1 MKIINLLIFESYPQ
15 LKKMKLKTI
24 VLSILLTLS
33 VALNAQTIH
42 FKWEK
47 DSIGNKLIE
56 NIAMS
61 VPFTIKNK
69 TYPFHF
75 DLGANYTLI
84 YDKCFEN
91 AEFMKAKKIDPTS
104 EAAGHKMFFIE
115 NQNFKINEY
124 AVKNYKLQGILN
136 FDQGEV
142 CGVVGADIFQNKY
155 LVIDFPN
162 KKITV
167 IDKLDQMSKS
177 RADFVNIEIKNHKP
191 ILPLK
196 IGGKEYRFQYDSGAS
211 IFPII
216 SYKQN
221 FADLIS
227 QSKFKEELNIRNF
240 NNPLVVK
247 AVETDKEIQIGN
259 KNFRTNEF
267 WYTDEDY
274 FSLKQDGI
282 DGIIGNVFFMDK
294 IIIIDFVN
302 KRFGI
307 IG

>member
-1 MKIINLLIFESYPQ
+1 MN
-15 LKKMKLKTI
+15 LKTI
-24 VLSILLTLS
+24 ITFTFFALS
-33 VALNAQTIH
+33 VTINGQNIH

-47 DSIGNKLIE
+47 DYIGDKLIE

-61 VPFTIKNK
+61 VPFTIENK
-69 TYPFHF
+69 TYLFQF

-91 AEFMKAKKIDPTS
+91 TEFLKKRKIEPDS
-104 EAAGHKMFFIE
+104 DAAGHQVFFIE
-115 NQNFKINEY
+115 NQNFKIDQY
-124 AVKNYKLQGILN
+124 TIKNYKLSGLLN
-136 FDQGEV
+136 FDQDEA

-167 IDKLDQMSKS
+167 SNRLNKKLKSK
-177 RADFVNIEIKNHKP
+177 ADFINIEVKNHKP

-196 IGGKEYRFQYDSGAS
+196 IDGKIYNFQYDSGAS

-221 FADLIS
+221 FLDLIS
-227 QSKFKEELNIRNF
+227 QSQFKEELNIRNF

-259 KNFRTNEF
+259 KYFKTDEF

-294 IIIIDFVN
+294 IIIIDFMD
-302 KRFGI
+302 KKFGI
-307 IG
+307 VEGKNKDN